1 MSYSSWLVLPEIP
14 SGALWSQTGQGSRIT
29 HILNN
34 GMLVVAIQNPPEDIA
49 KGGEERREAFRQVV
63 VTDAKKAEQGQVV
76 YKAFSSP
83 PNSSS
88 TGTSK

>member
-1 MSYSSWLVLPEIP
+1 MVSSSRDSKWGSLVLVPP
-14 SGALWSQTGQGSRIT
+14 QTGQGSRIT

-34 GMLVVAIQNPPEDIA
+34 GMPVVAIRIAPEDIA

-63 VTDAKKAEQGQVV
+63 VTDAKKAEQGQVFHR
-76 YKAFSSP
+76 ASSSL